1 MKLTSTIT
9 GKDRESISINLK
21 LLAEEIRTGT
31 DSNGRGH
38 FGRDGDFDWNLEKE
52 ENKNAV

>member
-21 LLAEEIRTGT
+21 LLAEEIRTG
-31 DSNGRGH
+31 
-38 FGRDGDFDWNLEKE
+38 
-52 ENKNAV
+52 VI

>member
-38 FGRDGDFDWNLEKE
+38 FGRDGDFDWDLKKE